1 MATATRSTSD
11 PLAVPAWETGESAS
25 KSERYVGRRLAEAS
39 AEVKGIALTTF
50 FLSTAVAAVS
60 WLLLGVLA
68 EHWLVPGGLPR
79 WARWSWMLAA
89 IAAAV
94 AAFIRWVLP
103 LIRYR
108 VNLVYAARAIEREHP
123 ELHNDVVNAV
133 LAQARPDD
141 ATPLVLRSLR
151 RRAAVQ
157 LKKVGH
163 DGVVDYTLPL
173 RLAAV
178 LAGLV
183 MAAVVY
189 ELVAP
194 KSLLLSTV
202 RLVAPWAGI
211 AAPARTRI
219 DPPRL
224 SWRQP
229 GQPAANGRP
238 QDVAVAQ
245 GEAMLVRGRQLVVS
259 TAIRN
264 LRQGER
270 PLAIVT
276 PRRGVGSEASWRV
289 PLAAIKGGGFEAV
302 LPDAARGLDESI
314 DLVVAAGDAQ
324 TEPIRV
330 KVVDAP
336 TIMLREVTYRFP
348 KYTGLEDRTV
358 EWPSGLSALE
368 GTEISLVAETNQPVD
383 RAWVDLGGDGKG
395 DIELAPGQRDLAR
408 VRGSFT
414 LRLNAE
420 RSGPEHATCRLMFK
434 PKGSEA
440 GSARERE
447 VHDPLEYH
455 IDVTPD
461 LAPEASIVLPE
472 QKVMRVPP
480 DAAVTVRVRAVD
492 PDFGLASVFVE
503 TRLKDGPVVPG
514 PNLITAKGS
523 NERRKRFQG
532 DATLLPARLGG
543 KAGAVLE
550 YRAVATDTRPKEPN
564 VTATAWQSL
573 VIDQTAVPQEVP
585 PPPSGEAG
593 GADEG
598 SAGEGETKGDGG
610 QGRGGQSS
618 DADDPETRGDPGEPG
633 GDGRDAPADADRP
646 PLETPQRQ
654 ERNGGEKRP
663 SGDTGERDQ
672 QRPKSRQQDPKP
684 AQDEGAPEQGED
696 QGAADGGKPQDGS
709 KGKSGDQA
717 GQRQQDGSS
726 DGAGGQPQGQG
737 GAGQSGDQD
746 GQGQE
751 GADGK
756 TPQQPGAGGRERKP
770 GNARQGG
777 DAKDAAQGVGKGDR
791 QGRERSEKERGQ
803 GESRERLASDGTAD
817 GEAMERILEHRRR
830 EEPDGTAG
838 RDTGKQSGRS
848 EPDKNPQAD
857 AQQPGGQAAADP
869 KPDADRP
876 GVQDQAKSDRD
887 GQGEKQPPC
896 ASPDGKPCGKP
907 GCESCS
913 GGAGGGSQGS
923 GSSPGPAGSVA
934 KDGQPGADG
943 GEQNSTEGGGGKPGS
958 KSGSGSGGGQGREIA
973 DRGEPGESG
982 GMKEGGEPAGAA
994 GGRQPGAGDSA
1005 SPAPG
1010 GTPSDRDG
1018 KPNAQG
1024 SDQAGTSAADGPG
1037 GVGNDAE
1044 GEGSQ
1049 GAEAG
1054 GEQVAD
1060 KAGDANSNPGTD
1072 PAKSEGGGGA
1082 VGGGQ
1087 RQQANAGTG
1096 ERQDRDVEWSEQDL
1110 SHARNAADLALEH
1123 LRRSVDAGDR
1133 TVLDE
1138 LGWTVEQ
1145 AREFLARW
1153 QRMREAA
1160 GGGDR
1165 RPKREFDEAVKS
1177 LGLRPAGV
1185 RRSGDLPADG
1195 KGGQAEGRRG
1205 RPPSDYREQFRA
1217 FLQGA
1222 SVE

>member
-11 PLAVPAWETGESAS
+11 PLAVPAWEAGESAS
-25 KSERYVGRRLAEAS
+25 KSERYVGRRLAEAT

-50 FLSTAVAAVS
+50 FLATAVAAVS

-79 WARWSWMLAA
+79 WARWAWMLAA

-151 RRAAVQ
+151 RRAAAQ
-157 LKKVGH
+157 LKRVGH
-163 DGVVDYTLPL
+163 DGVVDYALPL

-219 DPPRL
+219 DPLRL

-229 GQPAANGRP
+229 GQPGQGRP
-238 QDVAVAQ
+238 QDVSVAQ
-245 GEAMLVRGRQLVVS
+245 GEARLVRGRQLVVS

-276 PRRGVGSEASWRV
+276 PRRGMGTAASWRV
-289 PLAAIKGGGFEAV
+289 PLAAIKDGGFEAV

-330 KVVDAP
+330 NVVDAP
-336 TIMLREVTYRFP
+336 TITLSEVTYRYP
-348 KYTGLEDRTV
+348 KYTGLEDRKV
-358 EWPSGLSALE
+358 EWPGDLSAVE
-368 GTEISLVAETNQPVD
+368 GTDVTLVAQTNQPVD
-383 RAWVDLGGDGKG
+383 RAWVDFGGDGKG

-420 RSGPEHATCRLMFK
+420 RSGAEHATFRLMFK
-434 PKGSEA
+434 PEAAEA

-455 IDVTPD
+455 VDVTPD

-480 DAAVTVRVRAVD
+480 DAAVTVRIRAVD
-492 PDFGLASVFVE
+492 PDFGLASVAVE
-503 TRLKDGPVVPG
+503 TRLKNGPAVPG
-514 PNLITAKGS
+514 PNLMTAMGS
-523 NERRKRFQG
+523 NERRQRFQG
-532 DATLLPARLGG
+532 EAMLLPARLGA

-573 VIDQTAVPQEVP
+573 VIDETAAPQEVP
-585 PPPSGEAG
+585 PPLSGEAG

-610 QGRGGQSS
+610 QGRGERSP
-618 DADDPETRGDPGEPG
+618 DANDPEVSDDPGESG
-633 GDGRDAPADADRP
+633 ADGRDAPEDTDRP
-646 PLETPQRQ
+646 PLQAPPRQ
-654 ERNGGEKRP
+654 ESNGGEKRP
-663 SGDTGERDQ
+663 SGDTGEQDRQ
-672 QRPKSRQQDPKP
+672 QQKSRQQDPKP
-684 AQDEGAPEQGED
+684 ARDEGAPEQGED

-737 GAGQSGDQD
+737 GAGQAGDQE
-746 GQGQE
+746 GQGRE

-791 QGRERSEKERGQ
+791 QGGEKSAKERGQ
-803 GESRERLASDGTAD
+803 GDSRERLASDGTAD

-857 AQQPGGQAAADP
+857 AKQPGGQAAAEPKSDP
-869 KPDADRP
+869 DRP
-876 GVQDQAKSDRD
+876 GAQDQAKSAPDDPADNR
-887 GQGEKQPPC
+887 PPC
-896 ASPDGKPCGKP
+896 ASPDGTPCGKP

-913 GGAGGGSQGS
+913 SGAGGGSQGGGASAGS
-923 GSSPGPAGSVA
+923 GESVA
-934 KDGQPGADG
+934 KDGQPGAGG
-943 GEQNSTEGGGGKPGS
+943 GEQDGTEGGGGKTGS
-958 KSGSGSGGGQGREIA
+958 KAGSGGGAGQGREIA
-973 DRGEPGESG
+973 GPGEPGESG
-982 GMKEGGEPAGAA
+982 GMKAAGEQAGAA
-994 GGRQPGAGDSA
+994 GGRQPGAGDSQ
-1005 SPAPG
+1005 SPAPK
-1010 GTPSDRDG
+1010 GTPSDHDG
-1018 KPNAQG
+1018 KPNAPG
-1024 SDQAGTSAADGPG
+1024 LDQAGTSAADGPG
-1037 GVGNDAE
+1037 GAGNDAQ
-1044 GEGSQ
+1044 GAGSQ

-1054 GEQVAD
+1054 GEHIAD
-1060 KAGDANSNPGTD
+1060 EAGDANSNPGTD

-1096 ERQDRDVEWSEQDL
+1096 ERQDRDAEWTAQDL

-1138 LGWTVEQ
+1138 LGWTPEQ

-1160 GGGDR
+1160 GGSDR

-1185 RRSGDLPADG
+1185 RRLGDPPADG
-1195 KGGQAEGRRG
+1195 KGGGAEGRRS